1 MISAAI
7 NSNGSDDDAKE
18 LWLQEE
24 ARGRGASAICCILP
38 LLDYLVWAGV
48 FFRTIMAAMIYSD
61 DRDNYMIIIMILSS
75 DDDDDTAKS

>member
-7 NSNGSDDDAKE
+7 NSNGSDDDTKE
-18 LWLQEE
+18 LWL
-24 ARGRGASAICCILP
+24 GRERQGASAICCILP

-61 DRDNYMIIIMILSS
+61 DRDIYIIMILSS
-75 DDDDDTAKS
+75 DDDDDDTAKS